1 MLENTPLL
9 GLLAVSLV
17 ALLVWRTRPDTVRGL
32 PWWAFALAAAS
43 FWAALALTLILTA
56 WGFFYRY
63 FTPGYYAYVAP
74 LAALVVYPL
83 WSLGLRWAALR
94 LPGHPVLSFC
104 LLGGLQGVFEHVVA
118 VGRLHL
124 LAVPFLAGA
133 TPAGI
138 YALAY
143 FEYALY
149 WGVVLLLALVVGR
162 IRGRVLRGRHTGATG
177 SAG

>member
-9 GLLAVSLV
+9 ILLSVGLLA
-17 ALLVWRTRPDTVRGL
+17 LLLWRIRPGTVRRL
-32 PWWAFALAAAS
+32 PWWTFALAAAL
-43 FWAALALTLILTA
+43 FWAPLALILILTA
-56 WGFFYRY
+56 WGFFYSH

-118 VGRLHL
+118 VERLHL
-124 LAVPFLAGA
+124 LAVPFLAET

-138 YALAY
+138 YLLAY

-149 WGVVLLLALVVGR
+149 WGLVLALALAVERLYSRVR
-162 IRGRVLRGRHTGATG
+162 RGIHTVAPGPAR
-177 SAG
+177 

>member
-1 MLENTPLL
+1 MLENTPLIA
-9 GLLAVSLV
+9 LLAVSL
-17 ALLVWRTRPDTVRGL
+17 AGLLIWRVRPDTVRRL
-32 PWWAFALAAAS
+32 PWWTFALAAAI
-43 FWAALALTLILTA
+43 FWAALALILILTA
-56 WGFFYRY
+56 WGFFYSY
-63 FTPGYYAYVAP
+63 FAPGYYAYVAP

-118 VGRLHL
+118 VERLHL
-124 LAVPFLAGA
+124 LVVPFLAEA

-138 YALAY
+138 YALAF

-149 WGVVLLLALVVGR
+149 WGVVLLLAAVIGR
-162 IRGRVLRGRHTGATG
+162 VRGRVPPGRDPAAVGP
-177 SAG
+177 AG